1 VKVLVATVEQ
11 KQFDDILNMLENSFQ
26 ESTTS
31 FFLDHAASPRDCLI
45 KLRNDNFD
53 VVILDSS
60 LTGDDPSKAL
70 GKIHAAAPRSSI
82 IVISES
88 QSEGDALELIRLGAQ
103 DVIAQ
108 VQLTRSELIKTIY
121 RVYERSLANV
131 QVLSQASDLILT
143 NTFDGIVVLDLQ
155 NRIMLWNHA
164 MERMFNYKHQEVLGK
179 VMSEILS
186 NIVVS
191 YDTFDIDEMNI
202 EIARSLQGYSFVGQ
216 NKMLVNKGQTF
227 HFQPYYSPLHS
238 RSKRVVGTMIIFRDM
253 TEKIKN
259 AMEISGYRE
268 STKQLANSISKMIF
282 ISDADGARNYFN
294 KAWLDFIG
302 IETNSISYETW
313 LSHMHPQDKAK
324 AQSAW
329 QQAISE
335 HVAFNAEY
343 RMKRNDNTYRT
354 IMESGTPL
362 LGDEG
367 EFLGHIGFCT
377 DVGESGVTNYRQESL
392 GKQKISTPKLVFET
406 ISRSSSRAE
415 ESVSTMDNSPIGV
428 WKLDTNFVITKAP
441 PVVADQLGLSPG
453 ELVGKTFYDVVP
465 AVSKEFLQMVL
476 AKQETLQLNGQKIEY
491 SDASTITNGH
501 GHKHV
506 FWDLAAWPLK
516 DKFKQVIGV
525 CISTMEVEEK
535 NVNDKQKEDFLATLV
550 HDLKTPLIGAD
561 RTLELLMDGT
571 IGDMDKSQSEVLT
584 MLRRSNQGILR
595 MVQNLIEVNRYDFS
609 KPDLALESAYVFDI
623 ASDCIEELSVL
634 ANQRNIDLSIELP
647 RNQGSVTADVFA
659 MRRVFLNLIDNA
671 IKFTPQ
677 GGSIKI
683 WGEETPNIV
692 SVFVKDSG
700 IGISE
705 DELPFMFERFWR
717 SQKGKGQAVG
727 TGLGLYLCKQIMDA
741 HEGEINAISRE
752 GGGTTMSISLPRR
765 S

>member
-1 VKVLVATVEQ
+1 MKVLVATVEQ

-26 ESTTS
+26 ESTSS

-60 LTGDDPSKAL
+60 LTGEDPGKAL
-70 GKIHAAAPRSSI
+70 AKIHSAAPRSSI

-108 VQLTRSELIKTIY
+108 SQLNRTELIKIIY
-121 RVYERSLANV
+121 RVYERSLANI
-131 QVLSQASDLILT
+131 QVLSQASDLILK

-179 VMSEILS
+179 VLSDILA

-191 YDTFDIDEMNI
+191 YETFDIDEMNI
-202 EIARSLQGYSFVGQ
+202 EIARTLQGYSFVGQ
-216 NKMLVNKGQTF
+216 NKMLANKGQTF

-253 TEKIKN
+253 TEKIKS
-259 AMEISGYRE
+259 ALEISGYRE

-282 ISDADGARNYFN
+282 ISDSDGARNYFN

-302 IETNSISYETW
+302 IESNSLAYETW
-313 LSHMHPQDKAK
+313 LSNMHPQDKAK
-324 AQSAW
+324 TQTLW
-329 QQAISE
+329 QQAVNDHS
-335 HVAFNAEY
+335 AFNAEY
-343 RMKRNDNTYRT
+343 RMKRNDNSYRT

-362 LGDEG
+362 FGDDG
-367 EFLGHIGFCT
+367 EFLGHLGFCT
-377 DVGESGVTNYRQESL
+377 DIGESGVTNYRQESHAS
-392 GKQKISTPKLVFET
+392 QKISAPKLVFET
-406 ISRSSSRAE
+406 ISRTSSRTE
-415 ESVSTMDNSPIGV
+415 ESVSTMDSSPIGV

-441 PVVADQLGLSPG
+441 PVVADQLGLKPAD
-453 ELVGKTFYDVVP
+453 LVGKPFVDVVP
-465 AVSKEFLQMVL
+465 SVSKEFLQMVL

-491 SDASTITNGH
+491 GDANGN
-501 GHKHV
+501 GRKHV

-516 DKFKQVIGV
+516 DKYKQVIGV

-561 RTLELLMDGT
+561 KTLELLMDGT
-571 IGDMDKSQSEVLT
+571 IGDIDKSQSEVLT

-609 KPDLALESAYVFDI
+609 KPDLALESAFAFDI
-623 ASDCIEELSVL
+623 AADCVEELSVL
-634 ANQRNIDLSIELP
+634 ANQRNIELTVELP
-647 RNQGSVTADVFA
+647 RNHGSVTADVFA
-659 MRRVFLNLIDNA
+659 IRRVILNLLDNA

-677 GGSIKI
+677 GGSIQI
-683 WGEETPNIV
+683 WGEETPNVV
-692 SVFVKDSG
+692 SIFVKDSG
-700 IGISE
+700 IGVSE
-705 DELPFMFERFWR
+705 EELPFMFERFWR

-741 HEGEINAISRE
+741 HEGEINAVSKE

>member
-1 VKVLVATVEQ
+1 MKILVATVEQ
-11 KQFDDILNMLENSFQ
+11 KQFDVIQDLLENSFQ
-26 ESTTS
+26 ENTTS

-53 VVILDSS
+53 LVLLDTSM
-60 LTGDDPSKAL
+60 TGDDPSKAL
-70 GKIHAAAPRSSI
+70 SKIHTAAPRSSI
-82 IVISES
+82 IVITESES
-88 QSEGDALELIRLGAQ
+88 ESDALSLIRLGAQ
-103 DVIAQ
+103 DVI
-108 VQLTRSELIKTIY
+108 VSNKINREELIKIIY

-131 QVLSQASDLILT
+131 QLLSQASDLILE

-179 VMSEILS
+179 PISDMLT

-191 YDTFDIDEMNI
+191 YETFDIDEMNS
-202 EIARSLQGYSFVGQ
+202 EVARSLQGYSFVGQ
-216 NKMLVNKGQTF
+216 RKMLMMKGQTF
-227 HFQPYYSPLHS
+227 HYQPYYSPLHS
-238 RSKRVVGTMIIFRDM
+238 RSKRVVGTMIIFRDL
-253 TEKIKN
+253 TEKVKSS
-259 AMEISGYRE
+259 MEICGYRE
-268 STKQLANSISKMIF
+268 STKQLADSINKMIF
-282 ISDADGARNYFN
+282 ISDADGARKYFN
-294 KAWLDFIG
+294 KSWLEFTGLDK
-302 IETNSISYETW
+302 NALDYETW
-313 LSHMHPQDKAK
+313 LSFIHPQDKGK
-324 AQSAW
+324 AQASW
-329 QQAISE
+329 QQAITDKS
-335 HVAFNAEY
+335 AFNAEY

-362 LGDEG
+362 LGE
-367 EFLGHIGFCT
+367 ENAFLGHIGFCT
-377 DVGESGVTNYRQESL
+377 DIGESGVTNYRQDPVS
-392 GKQKISTPKLVFET
+392 KQKISSPKLVFET
-406 ISRSSSRAE
+406 ISRASSRSE

-428 WKLDTNFVITKAP
+428 WKLDTDFVITKAP
-441 PVVADQLGLSPG
+441 PVVAEQLGMKPD
-453 ELVGKTFYDVVP
+453 ELVGKPFYSVVP
-465 AVSKEFLQMVL
+465 AVSKEFLQKVL
-476 AKQETLQLNGQKIEY
+476 AKQETMQINGQKIEY
-491 SDASTITNGH
+491 GESNGTNGR
-501 GHKHV
+501 KHV

-516 DKFKQVIGV
+516 DRYKQVIGV

-535 NVNDKQKEDFLATLV
+535 SVNDKQKEDFLATLV

-609 KPDLALESAYVFDI
+609 KPDLALESAFAFDI
-623 ASDCIEELSVL
+623 AADCVEELSVL
-634 ANQRNIDLSIELP
+634 ADQRNIDLKVELP
-647 RNQGSVTADVFA
+647 RNHGSVTADVFA
-659 MRRVFLNLIDNA
+659 IRRVVLNLLDNA

-692 SVFVKDSG
+692 RIFCKDSG
-700 IGISE
+700 IGIAE
-705 DELPFMFERFWR
+705 EELPFMFERFWR

-741 HEGEINAISRE
+741 HEGEINAMSKE
-752 GGGTTMSISLPRR
+752 GGGTTMTISLPRR

>member
-1 VKVLVATVEQ
+1 MKVLVATVEQ

-31 FFLDHAASPRDCLI
+31 FFLDHAPSPRDCLI

-53 VVILDSS
+53 VIILDSS
-60 LTGDDPSKAL
+60 LTGEDPGKAL
-70 GKIHAAAPRSSI
+70 AKIHSAAPRSSI
-82 IVISES
+82 IVISET
-88 QSEGDALELIRLGAQ
+88 QSESDALELIRLGAQ
-103 DVIAQ
+103 DVIAKNE
-108 VQLTRSELIKTIY
+108 LNRDELIKIIF
-121 RVYERSLANV
+121 RVYERSLANI
-131 QVLSQASDLILT
+131 QVLSQASDLILK

-179 VMSEILS
+179 VIGEIVA

-191 YDTFDIDEMNI
+191 YETFDLDEMNI
-202 EIARSLQGYSFVGQ
+202 EIARTLQGYSFVGQ
-216 NKMLVNKGQTF
+216 NKMLVNKGQTY

-238 RSKRVVGTMIIFRDM
+238 RSKRIVGTMIIFRDM
-253 TEKIKN
+253 TEKIKS

-282 ISDADGARNYFN
+282 ISDSDGSRKYFN

-302 IETNSISYETW
+302 IESNNLSYDTW
-313 LSHMHPQDKAK
+313 LSNMHPQDKAK
-324 AQSAW
+324 TQSLW
-329 QQAISE
+329 QQAASD
-335 HVAFNAEY
+335 HTPFNAEY
-343 RMKRNDNTYRT
+343 RMKRNDNSYRT

-362 LGDEG
+362 FGEDQ
-367 EFLGHIGFCT
+367 EFLGHLGFCT
-377 DVGESGVTNYRQESL
+377 DIGESGVTNYRQESHAS
-392 GKQKISTPKLVFET
+392 QKISAPKLVFET
-406 ISRSSSRAE
+406 ISRSTSRVE
-415 ESVSTMDNSPIGV
+415 ESVSTMDSSPIGV

-441 PVVADQLGLSPG
+441 PVVAEQLGLNPVD
-453 ELVGKTFYDVVP
+453 LIGKAFFEVVP

-476 AKQETLQLNGQKIEY
+476 AKQETLQLNAQKIEY
-491 SDASTITNGH
+491 GEGNGN
-501 GHKHV
+501 GRKHV

-516 DKFKQVIGV
+516 DKYKQVIGV

-561 RTLELLMDGT
+561 KTLELLMDGT
-571 IGDMDKSQSEVLT
+571 IGDIDKSQSEVLT

-609 KPDLALESAYVFDI
+609 KPDLALESAFAFDI
-623 ASDCIEELSVL
+623 AADCVEELSVL
-634 ANQRNIDLSIELP
+634 ANQRNIELTVELP
-647 RNQGSVTADVFA
+647 RNHGSVTADVFA
-659 MRRVFLNLIDNA
+659 IRRVILNLLDNA

-677 GGSIKI
+677 GGSIQI
-683 WGEETPNIV
+683 WGEETPNVV
-692 SVFVKDSG
+692 SIFVKDSG

-705 DELPFMFERFWR
+705 EELPFMFERFWR

-741 HEGEINAISRE
+741 HEGEINAVSKE